1 MANRGCPM
9 SVRAK
14 AIIAVSSLA
23 LSVSALF
30 AAAFLNAATLAQA
43 ASAIVFYAASMAIL
57 AGSTI
62 ILSKKVLAPLED
74 NLKAVYRLLT
84 GDYGA
89 AFENDGLDDARGG
102 NELDSLSAAL
112 GALSRYLRDESCRCR
127 GFLQILPNAAME
139 LDKRGYIVWLND
151 AAVNDAGFVGDRCL
165 GRPLADFL
173 AVDERSGFMAAL
185 GEAAPSGSVLRR
197 EVQLHIFGA
206 APNRFQ
212 VICVPIVKDGN
223 LTGWRCV
230 ARDVEAMSKL
240 QEELVRARNDSQV
253 TTEKLNKT
261 ISDLEE
267 FALLAIRR
275 EFKMQELRE
284 RFVNIKHEH
293 NLKKNITV

>member
-1 MANRGCPM
+1 M

-30 AAAFLNAATLAQA
+30 AATLHNAATLAQA
-43 ASAIVFYAASMAIL
+43 ASAIVLYAASMAIL
-57 AGSTI
+57 AGSAI
-62 ILSKKVLAPLED
+62 ILSKKVLGPLED
-74 NLKAVYRLLT
+74 NLKAVDRLLT

-102 NELDSLSAAL
+102 NELGSLSAAL
-112 GALSRYLRDESCRCR
+112 GALSCSLRDESCRCR

-151 AAVNDAGFVGDRCL
+151 AAVNDAGFAGGRCL

-197 EVQLHIFGA
+197 EVQLRISGA

-212 VICVPIVKDGN
+212 VICAPIVKDGN

-275 EFKMQELRE
+275 ESKMQELRE

-293 NLKKNITV
+293 NLKKNVTV